1 MSVPRA
7 DLERVTQVCEQMQG
21 ELYEAREQGRQLRER
36 LERQVREIE
45 EIDGER
51 RQLIA
56 QVIECQTQVSEKDRD
71 IELHKIKIESLENI
85 VKRREQ

>member
-1 MSVPRA
+1 VPRA
-7 DLERVTQVCEQMQG
+7 DLERATQVCEQMQG

-56 QVIECQTQVSEKDRD
+56 
-71 IELHKIKIESLENI
+71 
-85 VKRREQ
+85 